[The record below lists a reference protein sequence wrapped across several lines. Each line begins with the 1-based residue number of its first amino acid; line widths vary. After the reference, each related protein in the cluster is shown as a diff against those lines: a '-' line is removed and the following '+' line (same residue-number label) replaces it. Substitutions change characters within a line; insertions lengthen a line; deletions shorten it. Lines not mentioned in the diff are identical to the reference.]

1 VTHPERAADYLEH
14 IANAIDRARR
24 YAGNVKSLAGLEQDE
39 QAQDAIVRTLAIVG
53 EAVTRLQKVA
63 PEFIASHPEV
73 PWNLMRGMRN
83 KIIHDYID
91 VDWDVVWITVQKR
104 FAAAAPADRR
114 SSEGSVLRVAAI
126 PLGSHCDG
134 RKEAKR

>member
-1 VTHPERAADYLEH
+1 MTRPERAADYLEH

-24 YAGNVKSLAGLEQDE
+24 YAGNAKSLAGLEQDE

-63 PEFIASHPEV
+63 PEFIAAHPEV

-83 KIIHDYID
+83 KISTTTST
-91 VDWDVVWITVQKR
+91 WIG
-104 FAAAAPADRR
+104 R
-114 SSEGSVLRVAAI
+114 SSGTPYKAI
-126 PLGSHCDG
+126 CRCCASRLPSF
-134 RKEAKR
+134 